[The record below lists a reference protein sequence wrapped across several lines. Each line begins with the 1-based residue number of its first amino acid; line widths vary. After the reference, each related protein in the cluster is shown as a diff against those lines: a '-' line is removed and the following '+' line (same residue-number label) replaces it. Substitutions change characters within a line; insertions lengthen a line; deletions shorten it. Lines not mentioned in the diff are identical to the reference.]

1 MLKYILQELPEWRDG
16 QKSVYPKLLVY
27 NQIGNDKI
35 VDAFQEFGQLQSGP
49 VTGVLSTLPVI
60 LQRFLT
66 EGHTVKID
74 GLGTFSLSLEFDDEK
89 PTEITGKGE
98 ETGYRHVRV
107 KNINFSPD
115 RKFLRNVQA
124 EAEAER
130 AESEVRRVEKSPYTR
145 EERLQRALNHLQTH
159 SFITLNE
166 YANMNGLKRTAASL
180 ELNSLAEDPASGIK
194 ANGVAPHKVWVKR
207 K

>member
-1 MLKYILQELPEWRDG
+1 MLKYVLQELPQMQDG

-27 NQIGNDKI
+27 NQIGNEKI
-35 VDAFQEFGQLQSGP
+35 VDAFQKFAQMQPGP
-49 VTGVLSTLPVI
+49 VTGVLRALPEI
-60 LQRFLT
+60 LQRYLT

-89 PTEITGKGE
+89 PAEITGKGE

-107 KNINFSPD
+107 KSINFNPD
-115 RKFLRNVQA
+115 REFLHSVQA
-124 EAEAER
+124 EAEMER
-130 AESEVRRVEKSPYTR
+130 AETDVRRLEKSPYTR
-145 EERLQRALNHLQTH
+145 EERLQRALNHLRTH

-194 ANGVAPHKVWVKR
+194 ANGAAPHKVWVKR

>member
-1 MLKYILQELPEWRDG
+1 MLKYVLQELPEWREG
-16 QKSVYPKLLVY
+16 QQSVYPKLLVY
-27 NQIGNDKI
+27 SQIGNEKI
-35 VDAFQEFGQLQSGP
+35 VDAFQKYEQMQPGH
-49 VTGVLSTLPVI
+49 VTGVLCALPDI

-66 EGHTVKID
+66 EGHTVKIE

-98 ETGYRHVRV
+98 EKGYRRVRV
-107 KNINFSPD
+107 KNINFNPD
-115 RKFLRNVQA
+115 RKFLRSIQD

-130 AESEVRRVEKSPYTR
+130 AESDVRRVKTSPYTR

-159 SFITLNE
+159 SFITLSE
-166 YANMNGLKRTAASL
+166 YANLNGLKRTAASL

-194 ANGVAPHKVWVKR
+194 ANGAAPHKVWVKR